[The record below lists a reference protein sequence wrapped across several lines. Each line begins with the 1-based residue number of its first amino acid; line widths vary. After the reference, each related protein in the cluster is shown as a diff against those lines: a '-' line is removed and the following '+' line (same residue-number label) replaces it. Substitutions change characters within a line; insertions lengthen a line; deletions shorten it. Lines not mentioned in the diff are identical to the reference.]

1 MKSLNKQAFRAEV
14 SEAREEGFCSNPE
27 CKDRRLHITEL
38 VNLNAEYKG
47 LKYDSPV
54 CVTCQCEIHTL
65 IEVETI
71 LKNATDEDRH

>member
-14 SEAREEGFCSNPE
+14 SEAREEGFCSNPD

-47 LKYDSPV
+47 LKYNSPV
-54 CVTCQCEIHTL
+54 CVTCQCEIHTI

-71 LKNATDEDRH
+71 LKKGANES